1 MREPSVLS
9 DPDQAPS
16 VLSDPDQ
23 APSVLSDPDQAPTK
37 RFSDRVADYVRFRP
51 GYPEEIVR
59 ILERS
64 TGIAPTMTR
73 VADMGAGTGISAAL
87 FLRAGYAVTAV
98 EPNDAMRAAA
108 ETLLAPHAR
117 FRSVAGTAEATTLDA
132 GTIDLVIAAQAF
144 HWFDR
149 ARTKTEIVR
158 ILAPGGI
165 VALVWND
172 RRVDTPFLGE
182 YEDAL
187 LRLGIDYAKVRHQ
200 NIADADLRTWFAGAC
215 SHHSVP
221 NHQGFDHEGLIGRAL
236 SSSYVPKKGQPNHDE
251 LMRELDR
258 IFNAHQKDG
267 VVRFAYDTQ
276 LWFGPL
282 SE

>member
-1 MREPSVLS
+1 MQVRIDELHWAPGIPLRIPLR
-9 DPDQAPS
+9 DPAE
-16 VLSDPDQ
+16 
-23 APSVLSDPDQAPTK
+23 

-64 TGIAPTMTR
+64 ARIDAGKTR
-73 VADMGAGTGISAAL
+73 VADIGAGTGISADL

-108 ETLLAPHAR
+108 EALLAHHAR
-117 FRSVAGTAEATTLDA
+117 FRSVAGTAEATTLDSRSV
-132 GTIDLVIAAQAF
+132 DLAIAAQAF

-149 ARTKTEIVR
+149 ARAKTELVR

-165 VALVWND
+165 VALVWNA
-172 RRVDTPFLGE
+172 RRVDTPFLRE

-200 NIADADLRTWFAGAC
+200 NTADADIRAFFGGAC
-215 SHHSVP
+215 SHESVP
-221 NHQGFDHEGLIGRAL
+221 NHQDFDREGLVGRAL
-236 SSSYVPKKGQPNHDE
+236 SSSYVPKKGQPDHDE

-258 IFNAHQKDG
+258 IFRAHEEGG

-282 SE
+282 RA

>member
-1 MREPSVLS
+1 VREPTS
-9 DPDQAPS
+9 
-16 VLSDPDQ
+16 
-23 APSVLSDPDQAPTK
+23 

-59 ILERS
+59 ILERAA
-64 TGIAPTMTR
+64 GIRPETTR
-73 VADMGAGTGISAAL
+73 VADIGAGTGISAEL

-108 ETLLAPHAR
+108 ETLLAQHAR

-132 GTIDLVIAAQAF
+132 GSVDLAIAAQAF

-149 ARTKTEIVR
+149 AQTNAELVR
-158 ILAPGGI
+158 ILAPGGL

-172 RRVDTPFLGE
+172 RRVDTPFLRE

-187 LRLGIDYAKVRHQ
+187 LRLGFDYANVRHQ
-200 NIADADLRTWFAGAC
+200 NIADADLRAWFGAAC
-215 SHHSVP
+215 THESVP
-221 NHQGFDHEGLIGRAL
+221 NHQDFDREGLIGRAL

-251 LMRELDR
+251 LMGELDR
-258 IFNAHQKDG
+258 IFRAYEKDG
-267 VVRFAYDTQ
+267 VVRFVYDTE

-282 SE
+282 RA